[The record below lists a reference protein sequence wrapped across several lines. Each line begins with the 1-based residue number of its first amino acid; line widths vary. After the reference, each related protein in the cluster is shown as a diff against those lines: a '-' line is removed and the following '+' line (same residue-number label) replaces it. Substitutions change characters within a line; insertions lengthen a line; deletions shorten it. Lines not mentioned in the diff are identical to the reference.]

1 LASFVIISDVKEF
14 PCHTGAGEKMNGML
28 NKVLRIGLLFDFYN
42 ALLTA
47 KQRDCLNMHYLQD
60 LSLAEIA
67 AELNVS
73 RQAVHDILRR
83 AEQTLEE
90 YEEKLG
96 LIARYGYERKL
107 LAEVIGNL
115 EQLSP
120 DVRQLPEVIQ
130 AISKLCF
137 LLEDTREV

>member
-1 LASFVIISDVKEF
+1 MDS
-14 PCHTGAGEKMNGML
+14 ML
-28 NKVLRIGLLFDFYN
+28 NKVLRIGQLYDFYN
-42 ALLTA
+42 ALLTE

-67 AELNVS
+67 EEFGVS

-90 YEEKLG
+90 YEQKLG
-96 LIARYGYERKL
+96 LAVRYSDERKL
-107 LAEVIGNL
+107 LAEVVTDL
-115 EQLSP
+115 EQLPS
-120 DVRQLPEVIQ
+120 DIRKLS
-130 AISKLCF
+130 AINEALVKINS

>member
-1 LASFVIISDVKEF
+1 MER
-14 PCHTGAGEKMNGML
+14 TL
-28 NKVLRIGLLFDFYN
+28 NKVLRVGQLYDFYN
-42 ALLTA
+42 ALLTD

-67 AELNVS
+67 DEFGVS

-90 YEEKLG
+90 YERKLG
-96 LIARYGYERKL
+96 LAARYSEERRL
-107 LAEVIGNL
+107 IAEVISSLG
-115 EQLSP
+115 QLPLAIRNRPEMSQAL
-120 DVRQLPEVIQ
+120 RQLH
-130 AISKLCF
+130 S

>member
-1 LASFVIISDVKEF
+1 MD
-14 PCHTGAGEKMNGML
+14 CML
-28 NKVLRIGLLFDFYN
+28 NKVVRIGQLYDFYN
-42 ALLTA
+42 MLLTA

-67 AELNVS
+67 AEFSVS

-90 YEEKLG
+90 YEKKLG
-96 LIARYGYERKL
+96 LVARYRQERNL
-107 LAEVIGNL
+107 LAEIVQGL
-115 EQLSP
+115 QQLP
-120 DVRQLPEVIQ
+120 PQVKQLPELNQ
-130 AISKLCF
+130 AINRLNS

>member
-1 LASFVIISDVKEF
+1 MDRI
-14 PCHTGAGEKMNGML
+14 L
-28 NKVLRIGLLFDFYN
+28 NKVLRVGQLYDFYN
-42 ALLTA
+42 ALLTE

-67 AELNVS
+67 EEFSVS

-90 YEEKLG
+90 YEKKLG
-96 LIARYGYERKL
+96 LVARYGQERKL
-107 LAEVIGNL
+107 LAEVVGNL
-115 EQLSP
+115 Q
-120 DVRQLPEVIQ
+120 QLPDQIRKLPELNQ
-130 AISKLCF
+130 AIIMLNS

>member
-1 LASFVIISDVKEF
+1 
-14 PCHTGAGEKMNGML
+14 ML
-28 NKVLRIGLLFDFYN
+28 NKVLRVGQLYDFYS
-42 ALLTA
+42 ALLTE

-67 AELNVS
+67 EEFGVS

-83 AEQTLEE
+83 AEQTLAE

-96 LIARYGYERKL
+96 LAARYSAERKL
-107 LAEVIGNL
+107 IGEVVSSL
-115 EQLSP
+115 EQLPP
-120 DVRQLPEVIQ
+120 DIRQMPALSQ
-130 AISKLCF
+130 ALTKLSS

>member
-1 LASFVIISDVKEF
+1 MDR
-14 PCHTGAGEKMNGML
+14 ML
-28 NKVLRIGLLFDFYN
+28 NKVLRVGQLYDFYN
-42 ALLTA
+42 ALLTE

-67 AELNVS
+67 EEFGVS

-96 LIARYGYERKL
+96 LAARYSDERKL
-107 LAEVIGNL
+107 IAEVVGSL
-115 EQLSP
+115 EQLP
-120 DVRQLPEVIQ
+120 LNVRQLPELNH
-130 AISKLCF
+130 ALNKLIL

>member
-1 LASFVIISDVKEF
+1 
-14 PCHTGAGEKMNGML
+14 ML
-28 NKVLRIGLLFDFYN
+28 NKVLRVGQLYDFYN
-42 ALLTA
+42 ALLTE

-67 AELNVS
+67 EQFGVS

-90 YEEKLG
+90 YETKLG
-96 LIARYGYERKL
+96 LAARYHEERTL
-107 LAEVIGNL
+107 LAEVVSNL
-115 EQLSP
+115 EQLP
-120 DVRQLPEVIQ
+120 HHVRQLPELRC
-130 AISKLCF
+130 ALTKLSV

>member
-1 LASFVIISDVKEF
+1 MDR
-14 PCHTGAGEKMNGML
+14 ML
-28 NKVLRIGLLFDFYN
+28 NKVLRIGQLYDFYN
-42 ALLTA
+42 ALLTE

-67 AELNVS
+67 EEFSVS

-96 LIARYGYERKL
+96 LAARYSQERKVL
-107 LAEVIGNL
+107 VQVVESL
-115 EQLSP
+115 Q
-120 DVRQLPEVIQ
+120 QLPQDTKVLPELNQ
-130 AISKLCF
+130 AIVLLNS

>member
-1 LASFVIISDVKEF
+1 MDR
-14 PCHTGAGEKMNGML
+14 ML
-28 NKVLRIGLLFDFYN
+28 NKVLRVGQLYDFYN
-42 ALLTA
+42 ALLTE

-67 AELNVS
+67 AEFSVS

-90 YEEKLG
+90 YEQKLG
-96 LIARYGYERKL
+96 LAARYRQERKL
-107 LAEVIGNL
+107 LVEVVGSL
-115 EQLSP
+115 EQLPYSIKT
-120 DVRQLPEVIQ
+120 LPELNQ
-130 AISKLCF
+130 AIITLNS

>member
-1 LASFVIISDVKEF
+1 MDR
-14 PCHTGAGEKMNGML
+14 ML
-28 NKVLRIGLLFDFYN
+28 NKVLRVGQLYDFYN
-42 ALLTA
+42 ALLTE

-67 AELNVS
+67 EEFSVT

-90 YEEKLG
+90 YEGKLG
-96 LIARYGYERKL
+96 LAARYSQERKL
-107 LAEVIGNL
+107 LVNVVDSL
-115 EQLSP
+115 Q
-120 DVRQLPEVIQ
+120 QLPDHVRTLPELNQ
-130 AISKLCF
+130 AIITLNS

>member
-1 LASFVIISDVKEF
+1 MDS
-14 PCHTGAGEKMNGML
+14 ML
-28 NKVLRIGLLFDFYN
+28 NKVLRIGQLYDFYN
-42 ALLTA
+42 ALLTE

-67 AELNVS
+67 EEFGVS

-90 YEEKLG
+90 YEQKLG
-96 LIARYGYERKL
+96 LAARYSDERKL
-107 LAEVIGNL
+107 LAEVVTNL
-115 EQLSP
+115 EQLPTDIRNLSAIN
-120 DVRQLPEVIQ
+120 EVLVKIN
-130 AISKLCF
+130 S

>member
-1 LASFVIISDVKEF
+1 MDR
-14 PCHTGAGEKMNGML
+14 ML
-28 NKVLRIGLLFDFYN
+28 NKVLRVGQLYDFYN
-42 ALLTA
+42 ALLTE

-67 AELNVS
+67 EQFGVS

-90 YEEKLG
+90 YEDKLG
-96 LIARYGYERKL
+96 LAARYREERKL
-107 LAEVIGNL
+107 LAEAVSSL
-115 EQLSP
+115 EQLP
-120 DVRQLPEVIQ
+120 PQIRQLPELNQ
-130 AISKLCF
+130 AMAKLSV

>member
-1 LASFVIISDVKEF
+1 MDSV
-14 PCHTGAGEKMNGML
+14 L
-28 NKVLRIGLLFDFYN
+28 NKVLRIGQLYDFYN
-42 ALLTA
+42 GLLTE

-67 AELNVS
+67 EEFSVS

-96 LIARYGYERKL
+96 LAARYSQERKVL
-107 LAEVIGNL
+107 VAVIENL
-115 EQLSP
+115 Q
-120 DVRQLPEVIQ
+120 QLPPHVKKLPELTH
-130 AISKLCF
+130 AIVSLNS

>member
-1 LASFVIISDVKEF
+1 MDR
-14 PCHTGAGEKMNGML
+14 ML
-28 NKVLRIGLLFDFYN
+28 NKVLRVGQLYDFYN
-42 ALLTA
+42 ALLTD

-67 AELNVS
+67 DEFGVS

-90 YEEKLG
+90 YEKKLG
-96 LIARYGYERKL
+96 LAARYYDERRL
-107 LAEVIGNL
+107 IAAVVSSLGQLPPTIQNL
-115 EQLSP
+115 PELSQAL
-120 DVRQLPEVIQ
+120 RQLN
-130 AISKLCF
+130 S

>member
-1 LASFVIISDVKEF
+1 MDR
-14 PCHTGAGEKMNGML
+14 ML
-28 NKVLRIGLLFDFYN
+28 NKVLRVGQLYDFYN
-42 ALLTA
+42 ALLTD
-47 KQRDCLNMHYLQD
+47 KQRECLNMHYLQD

-67 AELNVS
+67 DEFNVT

-96 LIARYGYERKL
+96 LAARYRDERKL
-107 LAEVIGNL
+107 LAEIVESL
-115 EQLSP
+115 EQLP
-120 DVRQLPEVIQ
+120 PEVRQLPELDQ
-130 AISKLCF
+130 ALSKLSS

>member
-1 LASFVIISDVKEF
+1 MDR
-14 PCHTGAGEKMNGML
+14 ML
-28 NKVLRIGLLFDFYN
+28 NKVLRVGQLYDFYN
-42 ALLTA
+42 ALLTD

-67 AELNVS
+67 DEFGVS

-90 YEEKLG
+90 YEKKLG
-96 LIARYGYERKL
+96 LAARYYDERRL
-107 LAEVIGNL
+107 IAAVVSSL
-115 EQLSP
+115 EQLPPTIQNLPELSQAL
-120 DVRQLPEVIQ
+120 RQLN
-130 AISKLCF
+130 S

>member
-1 LASFVIISDVKEF
+1 MDR
-14 PCHTGAGEKMNGML
+14 ML
-28 NKVLRIGLLFDFYN
+28 IKVLRVGQLYDFYN
-42 ALLTA
+42 ALLTE

-67 AELNVS
+67 EQFGVS

-96 LIARYGYERKL
+96 LAARYREERKL
-107 LAEVIGNL
+107 LAEVVSSL
-115 EQLSP
+115 EQLP
-120 DVRQLPEVIQ
+120 HQIQQLPELSY
-130 AISKLCF
+130 ALTKLSV

>member
-1 LASFVIISDVKEF
+1 MDR
-14 PCHTGAGEKMNGML
+14 ML
-28 NKVLRIGLLFDFYN
+28 NKVLRVGQLYDFYN
-42 ALLTA
+42 ALLTE

-67 AELNVS
+67 EEFGVS

-90 YEEKLG
+90 YEAKLG
-96 LIARYGYERKL
+96 LAARYREERQL
-107 LAEVIGNL
+107 LAEVVGNL
-115 EQLSP
+115 EKLP
-120 DVRQLPEVIQ
+120 PAVKQLPELNH
-130 AISKLCF
+130 ALLTLSS

>member
-1 LASFVIISDVKEF
+1 MDR
-14 PCHTGAGEKMNGML
+14 ML
-28 NKVLRIGLLFDFYN
+28 NKVLRVGQLYDFYN
-42 ALLTA
+42 ALLTD

-67 AELNVS
+67 DEFGVS

-90 YEEKLG
+90 YEKKLG
-96 LIARYGYERKL
+96 LAARYYDERRL
-107 LAEVIGNL
+107 IAAVVSGLGQLPPTIQNLPELSLAL
-115 EQLSP
+115 
-120 DVRQLPEVIQ
+120 RQLN
-130 AISKLCF
+130 S

>member
-1 LASFVIISDVKEF
+1 MDR
-14 PCHTGAGEKMNGML
+14 ML
-28 NKVLRIGLLFDFYN
+28 NKVLRVGQLYDFYN
-42 ALLTA
+42 ALLTE

-67 AELNVS
+67 EEFSVS
-73 RQAVHDILRR
+73 RQAIHDILRR

-96 LIARYGYERKL
+96 LAARYRQERKL
-107 LAEVIGNL
+107 LVEVVGNL
-115 EQLSP
+115 QH
-120 DVRQLPEVIQ
+120 LPEHVRMLPELNQ
-130 AISKLCF
+130 AISTLNS

>member
-1 LASFVIISDVKEF
+1 MDR
-14 PCHTGAGEKMNGML
+14 ML
-28 NKVLRIGLLFDFYN
+28 NKVLRVGQLYDFYN
-42 ALLTA
+42 ALLTE

-67 AELNVS
+67 EEFGVS

-96 LIARYGYERKL
+96 LAARYSDERKL
-107 LAEVIGNL
+107 VAEVVSSL
-115 EQLSP
+115 EQLPVS
-120 DVRQLPEVIQ
+120 VRQLPEINQ
-130 AISKLCF
+130 ALSKLNV

>member
-1 LASFVIISDVKEF
+1 MDR
-14 PCHTGAGEKMNGML
+14 ML
-28 NKVLRIGLLFDFYN
+28 TKVLRVGQLYDFYN
-42 ALLTA
+42 ALLTD

-67 AELNVS
+67 EEFGVS

-96 LIARYGYERKL
+96 LVARYSDERKL
-107 LAEVIGNL
+107 LAEVIDSLAKLPPGVREMPEI
-115 EQLSP
+115 EQVLNKLS
-120 DVRQLPEVIQ
+120 
-130 AISKLCF
+130 S

>member
-1 LASFVIISDVKEF
+1 MDR
-14 PCHTGAGEKMNGML
+14 ML
-28 NKVLRIGLLFDFYN
+28 NKVLRVGQLYDFYN
-42 ALLTA
+42 ALLTD

-67 AELNVS
+67 DEFGVT

-90 YEEKLG
+90 YEDKLG
-96 LIARYGYERKL
+96 LAARYSKERKL
-107 LAEVIGNL
+107 LVEIIESL
-115 EQLSP
+115 EQLP
-120 DVRQLPEVIQ
+120 PNIKQMPQLDQ
-130 AISKLCF
+130 ALINLSS

>member
-1 LASFVIISDVKEF
+1 MDR
-14 PCHTGAGEKMNGML
+14 ML
-28 NKVLRIGLLFDFYN
+28 NKVLRVGQLYDFYN
-42 ALLTA
+42 ALLTD

-67 AELNVS
+67 DEFGVS

-83 AEQTLEE
+83 AEQMLEE

-96 LIARYGYERKL
+96 LAARYSDERKL
-107 LAEVIGNL
+107 IAEVVSSLGHLPLTIRNMPELSQALIKLNL
-115 EQLSP
+115 
-120 DVRQLPEVIQ
+120 
-130 AISKLCF
+130 

>member
-1 LASFVIISDVKEF
+1 MDR
-14 PCHTGAGEKMNGML
+14 ML
-28 NKVLRIGLLFDFYN
+28 NKVLRVGQLYDFYN
-42 ALLTA
+42 ALLTE

-67 AELNVS
+67 EEFSVT

-90 YEEKLG
+90 YEGKLG
-96 LIARYGYERKL
+96 LAARYSQERKL
-107 LAEVIGNL
+107 LVNVVDSL
-115 EQLSP
+115 Q
-120 DVRQLPEVIQ
+120 QLPDHVRTLPELNQ
-130 AISKLCF
+130 AIIALNS

>member
-1 LASFVIISDVKEF
+1 MDR
-14 PCHTGAGEKMNGML
+14 ML
-28 NKVLRIGLLFDFYN
+28 NKVLRIGQLYDFYN
-42 ALLTA
+42 ALLTE

-67 AELNVS
+67 EEFNVS
-73 RQAVHDILRR
+73 RQAVHDILKR

-96 LIARYGYERKL
+96 LAARYIQERKV
-107 LAEVIGNL
+107 LAQVAESL
-115 EQLSP
+115 Q
-120 DVRQLPEVIQ
+120 QLPQDITVLPELNQ
-130 AISKLCF
+130 AIVLLNS

>member
-1 LASFVIISDVKEF
+1 
-14 PCHTGAGEKMNGML
+14 ML
-28 NKVLRIGLLFDFYN
+28 NKVLRVGQLYDFYN
-42 ALLTA
+42 ALLTE

-67 AELNVS
+67 AEFSVS

-90 YEEKLG
+90 YEHKLG
-96 LIARYGYERKL
+96 LAARYRQERKL
-107 LAEVIGNL
+107 LVEVVGSL
-115 EQLSP
+115 EQLPYSIKA
-120 DVRQLPEVIQ
+120 LPELNQ
-130 AISKLCF
+130 AIIMLNS